1 MDRTAALD
9 QQLLIALQRIA
20 ELEDKLLAM
29 AEENADL
36 RRRLAKNSD
45 NSSQPPSSDGL
56 KKKPRV
62 AGSLCGKSGKK
73 SGGQVG
79 HRGDM

>member
-1 MDRTAALD
+1 VDRTAALE
-9 QQLLIALQRIA
+9 QQLLMALQRIA

-56 KKKPRV
+56 KKKP
-62 AGSLCGKSGKK
+62 
-73 SGGQVG
+73 
-79 HRGDM
+79 

>member
-1 MDRTAALD
+1 M
-9 QQLLIALQRIA
+9 ALQRIA

-56 KKKPRV
+56 KKKP
-62 AGSLCGKSGKK
+62 
-73 SGGQVG
+73 
-79 HRGDM
+79 

>member
-9 QQLLIALQRIA
+9 QQLLMALQRIA

-56 KKKPRV
+56 KKKP
-62 AGSLCGKSGKK
+62 
-73 SGGQVG
+73 
-79 HRGDM
+79 